1 MSSAAKPRLGE
12 TYTVTEGNKEEPV
25 REPGAADETV
35 PDEST
40 PGDAASLAASVL
52 AEEAARHAEQESSQV
67 LFPDDLLPGVRS
79 EGISLKKGLAMG
91 GGAATFVV
99 LAILNSLDELQMAA
113 ISVLAPDI
121 RDTFGVSDGT
131 ITFIA
136 SSSGAFV
143 VLGAIPMGWA
153 ADRFKRIPIIG
164 WSSIIFGG
172 MVALSGW
179 AVNAF
184 AFFWAR
190 FGVGIAKANT
200 IPVHSSVIADTYPI
214 GIRGRIGAIDKGTGR
229 LLAVTS
235 PILVGAIAA
244 VANGPGEIDGWRW
257 TYYLLGIPVAVA
269 AIAAF
274 FLKEP
279 QRGRWE
285 KEDVLEESFTEDDP
299 LPVSMD
305 AAFSR
310 LMQIKTIK
318 TVVVGFSALGF
329 GLFTAPVLE
338 NLWLEDE
345 FGLESFERGAW
356 GTTAGL
362 ATVGALLY
370 VGPKF
375 DRMWREN
382 PTRTLHLVGALIGFS
397 AIFKPIQWAMPTV
410 PLFIGF
416 SIPTLV
422 MLSTAFAMVGPLMQ
436 AIVPYRLRGTG
447 TALITL
453 YIFFVGGTGGGLI
466 SFMFADT
473 WGPRI
478 TTLVLTVPSAIIGG
492 WIMYRGGRHVRGDLS
507 LNVQEL
513 LDEQDEQRR
522 ASGDTEVPAL
532 QINNVDFSYGSV
544 QVLFD
549 VAFEVKK
556 GETLAL
562 LGTNGAGK
570 STILRVISG
579 LGVPQRGVV
588 RLHGRTITYSSPQL
602 RSRLGIQQLPGGK
615 GVFPDMTVRQNLVMG
630 AYVHRS
636 DKPDVERRI
645 ADVLDLFP
653 DLANRQG
660 QRAGSMSGGQQ
671 QMLALARVLLHEPE
685 VLLIDELSL
694 GLAPTVVQDLLAL
707 IGRLQDRGQT
717 IVVVEQSLNVA
728 LAIADRA
735 IFLEKGQIRFEGAA
749 SELAERDDLA
759 RSVFLGKDGG

>member
-1 MSSAAKPRLGE
+1 MDDDSRIP
-12 TYTVTEGNKEEPV
+12 EEP
-25 REPGAADETV
+25 AAGQV
-35 PDEST
+35 T
-40 PGDAASLAASVL
+40 PASAASLAGTVL
-52 AEEAARHAEQESSQV
+52 AEEAARHADQQSSEI
-67 LFPDDLLPGVRS
+67 LFPDDLLPGVKS

-99 LAILNSLDELQMAA
+99 LAILNSLDELQHAA
-113 ISVLAPDI
+113 IAVLAPDI

-153 ADRFKRIPIIG
+153 ADRMRRIPIIG
-164 WSSIIFGG
+164 WASIVFAA
-172 MVALSGW
+172 MVTLSGM

-184 AFFWAR
+184 SFFWAR

-200 IPVHSSVIADTYPI
+200 IPVHSSTIADTYPI
-214 GIRGRIGAIDKGTGR
+214 GIRGRIGALDKGMGR
-229 LLAVTS
+229 LIAVIS
-235 PILVGAIAA
+235 PILVGGIAA
-244 VANGPGEIDGWRW
+244 IANGPGEVDGWRW
-257 TYYLLGIPVAVA
+257 AYYLLGIPVAMA

-285 KEDVLEESFTEDDP
+285 KEDVLGESFTEDDP
-299 LPVSMD
+299 LPVSLD

-310 LMQIKTIK
+310 LMRIRTVKS
-318 TVVVGFSALGF
+318 VVVGFSALGF

-356 GTTAGL
+356 ATAAGIF
-362 ATVGALLY
+362 TVLSLVY

-375 DRMWREN
+375 DRLWREN
-382 PTRTLHLVGALIGFS
+382 PTRTLHMIGALIGFS
-397 AIFKPIQWAMPTV
+397 AVFKPIQWAMPTV
-410 PLFIGF
+410 PLFIAF

-422 MLSTAFAMVGPLMQ
+422 MLSTAFAMVGPVMQ
-436 AIVPYRLRGTG
+436 AIVPYRLRGSG

-453 YIFFVGGTGGGLI
+453 YIFFIGGTGGGLI
-466 SFMFADT
+466 SFMFADA
-473 WGPRI
+473 WGPRV
-478 TTLVLTVPSAIIGG
+478 TTLVLTIPSAVIGG
-492 WIMYRGGRHVRGDLS
+492 WIMYRSARHVRKDLS

-513 LDEQDEQRR
+513 FDEQDEQRR
-522 ASGDTEVPAL
+522 TAGDGEVPAL
-532 QINNVDFSYGSV
+532 QLNNIDFSYGPV

-549 VAFEVKK
+549 VAFEVRK

-579 LGVPQRGVV
+579 LGIPQRGVV
-588 RLHGRTITYSSPQL
+588 RLGGRTVTYTSPQL
-602 RSRLGIQQLPGGK
+602 RSRLGIQQLPGGN

-630 AYVHRS
+630 AYIHRS
-636 DKPDVERRI
+636 DGDDVERRI
-645 ADVLDLFP
+645 SSVLELFP
-653 DLANRQG
+653 DLERRQD

-694 GLAPTVVQDLLAL
+694 GLAPTVVHDLLEL
-707 IGRLQDRGQT
+707 VERLQERGQT
-717 IVVVEQSLNVA
+717 IILVEQSLNVA
-728 LAIADRA
+728 LSIADRA
-735 IFLEKGQIRFEGAA
+735 IFLEKGQVRFEGSAQ
-749 SELAERDDLA
+749 ELLERDDMA
-759 RSVFLGKDGG
+759 RAVFLGRDGG

>member
-1 MSSAAKPRLGE
+1 MGDDGRQ
-12 TYTVTEGNKEEPV
+12 NDEPV
-25 REPGAADETV
+25 TAGDGAPLEPVQAETG
-35 PDEST
+35 
-40 PGDAASLAASVL
+40 PGDMAALAATVL
-52 AEEAARHAEQESSQV
+52 DEEAARQAEQESSEV
-67 LFPDDLLPGVRS
+67 LFADDLLPGVKS

-99 LAILNSLDELQMAA
+99 LMILNSLDELQTAA
-113 ISVLAPDI
+113 IAVLAPDI

-153 ADRFKRIPIIG
+153 ADRMRRIPIIG
-164 WSSIIFGG
+164 WASIIFAA
-172 MVALSGW
+172 MVTLSGM

-184 AFFWAR
+184 SFFWAR

-200 IPVHSSVIADTYPI
+200 IPVHSSMIADTYPI

-229 LLAVTS
+229 LIAVIS
-235 PILVGAIAA
+235 PILVGGIAA
-244 VANGPGEIDGWRW
+244 IANGPGEVDGWRW
-257 TYYLLGIPVAVA
+257 AYYILGIPVAIA

-285 KEDVLEESFTEDDP
+285 KEDVLGESFTEDDP

-310 LMQIKTIK
+310 LMRIK
-318 TVVVGFSALGF
+318 TVKSVVLGFSALGF

-338 NLWLEDE
+338 NLWLEDK

-356 GTTAGL
+356 ATAAGL
-362 ATVGALLY
+362 FTVLSLVY

-375 DRMWREN
+375 DRLWREN
-382 PTRTLHLVGALIGFS
+382 PTRTLQMIGALIGFS

-410 PLFIGF
+410 PLFIAF

-422 MLSTAFAMVGPLMQ
+422 MLNTAFAMVSPVMQ
-436 AIVPYRLRGTG
+436 AIVPYRLRGSG

-453 YIFFVGGTGGGLI
+453 YIFFIGGTGGGLI
-466 SFMFADT
+466 SFMFADS
-473 WGPRI
+473 WGPRV
-478 TTLVLTVPSAIIGG
+478 TTLVLTIPSAILGG
-492 WIMYRGGRHVRGDLS
+492 LIMYRGAKHVRHDLS

-513 LDEQDEQRR
+513 FDEQDEQRR
-522 ASGDTEVPAL
+522 TSGDDEIPAL
-532 QINNVDFSYGSV
+532 QLNNIDFSYGPV

-549 VAFEVKK
+549 VAFEVRK

-579 LGVPQRGVV
+579 LGIPQRGVV
-588 RLHGRTITYSSPQL
+588 RLGGRTVTYTSPQL

-630 AYVHRS
+630 SYIHRRDS
-636 DKPDVERRI
+636 VDVERRI
-645 ADVLDLFP
+645 ASVLELFP
-653 DLANRQG
+653 DLERRQG
-660 QRAGSMSGGQQ
+660 QRASSMSGGQQ

-685 VLLIDELSL
+685 ILLIDELSL
-694 GLAPTVVQDLLAL
+694 GLAPTVVQDLLEL
-707 IGRLQDRGQT
+707 IERLQERGQT
-717 IVVVEQSLNVA
+717 IILVEQSLNVA
-728 LAIADRA
+728 LSIADRA
-735 IFLEKGQIRFEGAA
+735 IFLEKGQVRFAGSAQ
-749 SELAERDDLA
+749 ELLKRDDLA
-759 RSVFLGKDGG
+759 RAVFLGRDGG

>member
-1 MSSAAKPRLGE
+1 MEDDGRQ
-12 TYTVTEGNKEEPV
+12 NEEPV
-25 REPGAADETV
+25 T
-35 PDEST
+35 S
-40 PGDAASLAASVL
+40 GDSASLEPVQAETASNDVAALAATVL
-52 AEEAARHAEQESSQV
+52 DEEAARQAEQQSTEI
-67 LFPDDLLPGVRS
+67 LFADDLLPGVKS

-99 LAILNSLDELQMAA
+99 LMILNSLDELQTAA
-113 ISVLAPDI
+113 IAVLAPDI

-153 ADRFKRIPIIG
+153 ADRMRRIPIIG
-164 WSSIIFGG
+164 WASIVFAA
-172 MVALSGW
+172 MVTLSGM

-184 AFFWAR
+184 SFFWAR

-200 IPVHSSVIADTYPI
+200 IPVHSSTIADTYPI
-214 GIRGRIGAIDKGTGR
+214 GIRGRIGAIDKGMGR
-229 LLAVTS
+229 LIAVIS
-235 PILVGAIAA
+235 PILVGGIAA
-244 VANGPGEIDGWRW
+244 IANGPGEVDGWRW
-257 TYYLLGIPVAVA
+257 TYYLLGIPVAIA

-285 KEDVLEESFTEDDP
+285 KEDVLGESFTEDDP

-310 LMQIKTIK
+310 LMRIKTVK
-318 TVVVGFSALGF
+318 SVVVGFSALGF

-338 NLWLEDE
+338 NLWLEDK

-356 GTTAGL
+356 ATAAGL
-362 ATVGALLY
+362 FTVLSLVY

-375 DRMWREN
+375 DRLWREN
-382 PTRTLHLVGALIGFS
+382 PTRTLHMIGALIGFS

-410 PLFIGF
+410 PLFIAF

-422 MLSTAFAMVGPLMQ
+422 MLNTAFAMVSPVMQ
-436 AIVPYRLRGTG
+436 AIVPYRLRGSG

-453 YIFFVGGTGGGLI
+453 YIFFIGGTGGGLI
-466 SFMFADT
+466 SFMFADS
-473 WGPRI
+473 WGPRV
-478 TTLVLTVPSAIIGG
+478 TTLVLTIPSAVLGG
-492 WIMYRGGRHVRGDLS
+492 WIMYRGARHVRHDLS

-513 LDEQDEQRR
+513 FDEQDEQRR
-522 ASGDTEVPAL
+522 TSGNGEVPAL
-532 QINNVDFSYGSV
+532 QLNNIDFSYGPV

-579 LGVPQRGVV
+579 LGIPQRGVV
-588 RLHGRTITYSSPQL
+588 RLGGRTVTYTSPQL
-602 RSRLGIQQLPGGK
+602 RSRLGIQQLPGGT
-615 GVFPDMTVRQNLVMG
+615 GVFSDMTVRQNLVMG
-630 AYVHRS
+630 SYIHRRDS
-636 DKPDVERRI
+636 VDVERRI
-645 ADVLDLFP
+645 ASVLELFP
-653 DLANRQG
+653 DLERRQG
-660 QRAGSMSGGQQ
+660 QRASSMSGGQQ

-685 VLLIDELSL
+685 ILLIDELSL
-694 GLAPTVVQDLLAL
+694 GLAPTVVQDLLEL
-707 IGRLQDRGQT
+707 IERLQERGQT
-717 IVVVEQSLNVA
+717 IILVEQSLNVA
-728 LAIADRA
+728 LSIADRA
-735 IFLEKGQIRFEGAA
+735 IFLEKGQVRFAGSAQ
-749 SELAERDDLA
+749 ELLERDDLA
-759 RSVFLGKDGG
+759 RAVFLGRDGG

>member
-1 MSSAAKPRLGE
+1 MADDGRE
-12 TYTVTEGNKEEPV
+12 EEEPV
-25 REPGAADETV
+25 IADDGAPVEPV
-35 PDEST
+35 PDET
-40 PGDAASLAASVL
+40 PSSGVTALAATVL
-52 AEEAARHAEQESSQV
+52 DEEAARQAEHQSSEV
-67 LFPDDLLPGVRS
+67 LFADDLLPGVKS
-79 EGISLKKGLAMG
+79 EGITLKKGLAMG

-99 LAILNSLDELQMAA
+99 LMILNSLDELQTAA
-113 ISVLAPDI
+113 IAVLAPDI

-153 ADRFKRIPIIG
+153 ADRMRRVPIIG
-164 WSSIIFGG
+164 WASIIFAA
-172 MVALSGW
+172 MVTLSGM

-184 AFFWAR
+184 SFFWAR

-200 IPVHSSVIADTYPI
+200 IPVHSSMIADTYPI

-229 LLAVTS
+229 LVAVIS
-235 PILVGAIAA
+235 PILVGGIAA
-244 VANGPGEIDGWRW
+244 IANGPGEVDGWRW
-257 TYYLLGIPVAVA
+257 TYYILGIPVAIA

-285 KEDVLEESFTEDDP
+285 KEDVLGESFTEDDP

-310 LMQIKTIK
+310 LMRIKTVK
-318 TVVVGFSALGF
+318 SVVVGFSALGF

-338 NLWLEDE
+338 NLWLEDK

-356 GTTAGL
+356 ATAAGL
-362 ATVGALLY
+362 FTVLSLVY

-375 DRMWREN
+375 DRLWREN
-382 PTRTLHLVGALIGFS
+382 PTRTLHMIGALIGFS
-397 AIFKPIQWAMPTV
+397 AVFKPIQWAMPTV
-410 PLFIGF
+410 PLFIAF

-422 MLSTAFAMVGPLMQ
+422 MLNTAFAMVSPVMQ
-436 AIVPYRLRGTG
+436 AIVPYRLRGSG

-453 YIFFVGGTGGGLI
+453 YIFFIGGTGGGLI
-466 SFMFADT
+466 SFMFADS
-473 WGPRI
+473 WGPRV
-478 TTLVLTVPSAIIGG
+478 TTLVLTIPSAILGG
-492 WIMYRGGRHVRGDLS
+492 LIMYRGAKHVRHDLS

-513 LDEQDEQRR
+513 FDEQDEQRR
-522 ASGDTEVPAL
+522 TSGDDEIPAL
-532 QINNVDFSYGSV
+532 QLNNIDFSYGPV

-579 LGVPQRGVV
+579 LGIPERGVV
-588 RLHGRTITYSSPQL
+588 RLGGRTVTYTSPQL

-630 AYVHRS
+630 AYIHRRDS
-636 DKPDVERRI
+636 ADVERRI
-645 ADVLDLFP
+645 ASVLELFP
-653 DLANRQG
+653 DLERRQG
-660 QRAGSMSGGQQ
+660 QRANSMSGGQQ

-685 VLLIDELSL
+685 ILLIDELSL
-694 GLAPTVVQDLLAL
+694 GLAPTVVQDLLEL
-707 IGRLQDRGQT
+707 IERLQERGQT
-717 IVVVEQSLNVA
+717 IILVEQSLNVA
-728 LAIADRA
+728 LSIADRA
-735 IFLEKGQIRFEGAA
+735 IFLEKGQIRFEGSAQ
-749 SELAERDDLA
+749 ELLERDDLA
-759 RSVFLGKDGG
+759 RAVFLGRDGG

>member
-1 MSSAAKPRLGE
+1 MEDDG
-12 TYTVTEGNKEEPV
+12 GQNDEPV
-25 REPGAADETV
+25 TAGDGVPLEPVQAETGTGDMAA
-35 PDEST
+35 
-40 PGDAASLAASVL
+40 LAATVL
-52 AEEAARHAEQESSQV
+52 DEEAARQAEQESSEV
-67 LFPDDLLPGVRS
+67 LFADDLLPGVKS

-99 LAILNSLDELQMAA
+99 LMILNSLDELQTAA
-113 ISVLAPDI
+113 IAVLAPDI

-153 ADRFKRIPIIG
+153 ADRMRRIPIIG
-164 WSSIIFGG
+164 WASIIFAA
-172 MVALSGW
+172 MVTLSGM

-184 AFFWAR
+184 SFFWAR

-200 IPVHSSVIADTYPI
+200 IPVHSSMIADTYPI

-229 LLAVTS
+229 LIAVIS
-235 PILVGAIAA
+235 PILVGGIAA
-244 VANGPGEIDGWRW
+244 IANGPGEVDGWRW
-257 TYYLLGIPVAVA
+257 TYYILGIPVAIA

-285 KEDVLEESFTEDDP
+285 KEDVLGESFTEDDP
-299 LPVSMD
+299 LPVSLD

-310 LMQIKTIK
+310 LMRIK
-318 TVVVGFSALGF
+318 TVKSVVLGFSALGF

-338 NLWLEDE
+338 NLWLEDK

-356 GTTAGL
+356 ATAAGL
-362 ATVGALLY
+362 FTVLSLVY

-375 DRMWREN
+375 DRLWREN
-382 PTRTLHLVGALIGFS
+382 PTRTLQMIGALIGFS

-410 PLFIGF
+410 PLFIAF

-422 MLSTAFAMVGPLMQ
+422 MLNTAFAMVSPVMQ
-436 AIVPYRLRGTG
+436 AIVPYRLRGSG

-453 YIFFVGGTGGGLI
+453 YIFFIGGTGGGLI
-466 SFMFADT
+466 SFMFADS
-473 WGPRI
+473 WGPRV
-478 TTLVLTVPSAIIGG
+478 TTLVLTIPSAILGG
-492 WIMYRGGRHVRGDLS
+492 WIMYRGARHVRHDLS

-513 LDEQDEQRR
+513 FDEQDEQRR
-522 ASGDTEVPAL
+522 TTGDDEVPAL
-532 QINNVDFSYGSV
+532 QLNNIDFSYGPV

-579 LGVPQRGVV
+579 LGIPQRGVV
-588 RLHGRTITYSSPQL
+588 RLGGRTVTYTSPQL

-630 AYVHRS
+630 AYIHRHDS
-636 DKPDVERRI
+636 ADVERRI
-645 ADVLDLFP
+645 ASVLELFP
-653 DLANRQG
+653 DLERRQG
-660 QRAGSMSGGQQ
+660 QRASSMSGGQQ

-685 VLLIDELSL
+685 ILLIDELSL
-694 GLAPTVVQDLLAL
+694 GLAPTVVQDLLGL
-707 IGRLQDRGQT
+707 IERLQERGQT
-717 IVVVEQSLNVA
+717 IILVEQSLNVA
-728 LAIADRA
+728 LSVADRA
-735 IFLEKGQIRFEGAA
+735 IFLEKGQVRFEG
-749 SELAERDDLA
+749 SAEDLLKRDDLA
-759 RSVFLGKDGG
+759 RAVFLGRDGG

>member
-1 MSSAAKPRLGE
+1 MEDDGRQ
-12 TYTVTEGNKEEPV
+12 NDEPV
-25 REPGAADETV
+25 TAGDGVPLEPVQAETG
-35 PDEST
+35 
-40 PGDAASLAASVL
+40 PGDMAALAATVL
-52 AEEAARHAEQESSQV
+52 DEEATRQAEQESSEV
-67 LFPDDLLPGVRS
+67 LFADDLLPGVKS

-99 LAILNSLDELQMAA
+99 LMILNSLDELQTAA
-113 ISVLAPDI
+113 IAVLAPDI

-153 ADRFKRIPIIG
+153 ADRMRRVPIIG
-164 WSSIIFGG
+164 WASIIFAA
-172 MVALSGW
+172 MVTLSGM

-184 AFFWAR
+184 SFFWAR

-200 IPVHSSVIADTYPI
+200 IPVHSSMIADTYPI

-229 LLAVTS
+229 LIAVIS
-235 PILVGAIAA
+235 PILVGGIAA
-244 VANGPGEIDGWRW
+244 IANGPGEVDGWRW
-257 TYYLLGIPVAVA
+257 TYYILGIPVAIA

-285 KEDVLEESFTEDDP
+285 KEDVLGESFTEDDP
-299 LPVSMD
+299 LPVSLD

-310 LMQIKTIK
+310 LMRIK
-318 TVVVGFSALGF
+318 TVKSVVLGFSALGF

-338 NLWLEDE
+338 NLWLEDK

-356 GTTAGL
+356 ATAAGL
-362 ATVGALLY
+362 FTVLSLVY

-375 DRMWREN
+375 DRLWREN
-382 PTRTLHLVGALIGFS
+382 PTRTLQMIGALIGFS

-410 PLFIGF
+410 PLFIAF

-422 MLSTAFAMVGPLMQ
+422 MLNTAFAMVSPVMQ
-436 AIVPYRLRGTG
+436 AIVPYRLRGSG

-453 YIFFVGGTGGGLI
+453 YIFFIGGTGGGLI
-466 SFMFADT
+466 SFMFADS
-473 WGPRI
+473 WGPRV
-478 TTLVLTVPSAIIGG
+478 TTLVLTIPSAILGG
-492 WIMYRGGRHVRGDLS
+492 WIMYRGARHVRHDLS

-513 LDEQDEQRR
+513 FDEQDEQRR
-522 ASGDTEVPAL
+522 TTGDDEIPAL
-532 QINNVDFSYGSV
+532 QLNNIDFSYGSV

-579 LGVPQRGVV
+579 LGIPQRGVV
-588 RLHGRTITYSSPQL
+588 RLGGRTVTYTSPQL

-630 AYVHRS
+630 AYIHRHDS
-636 DKPDVERRI
+636 ADVERRI
-645 ADVLDLFP
+645 ASVLELFP
-653 DLANRQG
+653 DLERRQG
-660 QRAGSMSGGQQ
+660 QRASSMSGGQQ

-685 VLLIDELSL
+685 ILLIDELSL
-694 GLAPTVVQDLLAL
+694 GLAPTVVQDLLGL
-707 IGRLQDRGQT
+707 IERLQERGQT
-717 IVVVEQSLNVA
+717 IILVEQSLNVA
-728 LAIADRA
+728 LSVADRA
-735 IFLEKGQIRFEGAA
+735 IFLEKGQVRFEG
-749 SELAERDDLA
+749 SAEDLLKRDDLA
-759 RSVFLGKDGG
+759 RAVFLGRDGG

>member
-1 MSSAAKPRLGE
+1 MDDDLSDDLND
-12 TYTVTEGNKEEPV
+12 V
-25 REPGAADETV
+25 
-35 PDEST
+35 ST
-40 PGDAASLAASVL
+40 GDRSDWGDGGQEDSAASLATTVL
-52 AEEAARHAEQESSQV
+52 AEEAARHAEGQTDQV
-67 LFPDDLLPGVRS
+67 LFPDDLLPGVKS
-79 EGISLKKGLAMG
+79 EGISLRKGLAMG
-91 GGAATFVV
+91 GGAATFLV
-99 LAILNSLDELQMAA
+99 LMVLNSLDELQTAA

-136 SSSGAFV
+136 SASGAFV

-153 ADRFKRIPIIG
+153 ADRMRRIPIIG
-164 WSSIIFGG
+164 WSSIVFAA
-172 MVALSGW
+172 MVALSGM

-200 IPVHSSVIADTYPI
+200 IPVHSSTIADTYPI
-214 GIRGRIGAIDKGTGR
+214 GIRGRIGALDKGMGR
-229 LLAVTS
+229 LFAVLS
-235 PILVGAIAA
+235 PILVGGIAA
-244 VANGPGEIDGWRW
+244 LANGPGEIDGWRW
-257 TYYLLGIPVAVA
+257 AYYLLGIPVAVA
-269 AIAAF
+269 ALAAF
-274 FLKEP
+274 FLREP

-285 KEDVLEESFTEDDP
+285 KEDVLKESFTEDDP

-310 LMQIKTIK
+310 LMQIRTMK

-356 GTTAGL
+356 ATTAGVFTVL
-362 ATVGALLY
+362 ALIY

-375 DRMWREN
+375 DRLWREN
-382 PTRTLHLVGALIGFS
+382 PTRTLHLVGALIGLS

-410 PLFIGF
+410 PLFIAL
-416 SIPTLV
+416 SIPTQV
-422 MLSTAFAMVGPLMQ
+422 MLSTAFAMVGPLIQ
-436 AIVPYRLRGTG
+436 AIVPYRLRGSG

-466 SFMFADT
+466 SFMFADG
-473 WGPRI
+473 WGPRV
-478 TTLVLTVPSAIIGG
+478 TTLVLTVPSSIIGG
-492 WIMYRGGRHVRGDLS
+492 WIMFRGARHVRHDLS

-522 ASGDTEVPAL
+522 ASDPSEVPVL
-532 QINNVDFSYGSV
+532 QVNNVDFSYGPV
-544 QVLFD
+544 QILFD
-549 VAFEVKK
+549 VGFEVRR

-570 STILRVISG
+570 STILRVVSG
-579 LGVPQRGVV
+579 LGMPRRGVV
-588 RLHGRTITYSSPQL
+588 RLNGRTITYTSPQL
-602 RSRLGIQQLPGGK
+602 RSRLGIQQLPGGN

-630 AYVHRS
+630 GYIHRG
-636 DKPDVERRI
+636 DREDVERRI
-645 ADVLDLFP
+645 VEVLDLFP
-653 DLANRQG
+653 DLADRQG

-671 QMLALARVLLHEPE
+671 QMLALARVLLHDPE
-685 VLLIDELSL
+685 ILLIDELSL

-707 IGRLQDRGQT
+707 VERLQERGQT
-717 IVVVEQSLNVA
+717 IILVEQSLNVA
-728 LAIADRA
+728 LSVADRA
-735 IFLEKGQIRFEGAA
+735 IFLEKGQIRFEGPAR
-749 SELAERDDLA
+749 ELLERDDLA
-759 RSVFLGKDGG
+759 RAVFLGREGG

>member
-1 MSSAAKPRLGE
+1 MGDDGRQ
-12 TYTVTEGNKEEPV
+12 NDEPV
-25 REPGAADETV
+25 TAGDGAPLEPVQAETG
-35 PDEST
+35 
-40 PGDAASLAASVL
+40 PGDMAALAATVL
-52 AEEAARHAEQESSQV
+52 DEEAARQAEQESSEV
-67 LFPDDLLPGVRS
+67 LFADDLLPGVKS

-99 LAILNSLDELQMAA
+99 LMILNSLDELQTAA
-113 ISVLAPDI
+113 IAVLAPDI

-153 ADRFKRIPIIG
+153 ADRMRRIPIIG
-164 WSSIIFGG
+164 WASIIFAA
-172 MVALSGW
+172 MVTLSGM

-184 AFFWAR
+184 SFFWAR

-200 IPVHSSVIADTYPI
+200 IPVHSSMIADTYPI

-229 LLAVTS
+229 LIAVIS
-235 PILVGAIAA
+235 PILVGGIAA
-244 VANGPGEIDGWRW
+244 IANGPGEVDGWRW
-257 TYYLLGIPVAVA
+257 AYYILGIPVAIA

-285 KEDVLEESFTEDDP
+285 KEDVLGESFTEDDP

-310 LMQIKTIK
+310 LMRIK
-318 TVVVGFSALGF
+318 TVKSVVLGFSALGF

-338 NLWLEDE
+338 NLWLEDR

-356 GTTAGL
+356 ATAAGL
-362 ATVGALLY
+362 FTVLSLVY

-375 DRMWREN
+375 DRLWREN
-382 PTRTLHLVGALIGFS
+382 PTRTLQMIGALIGFS

-410 PLFIGF
+410 PLFIAF

-422 MLSTAFAMVGPLMQ
+422 MLNTAFAMVSPVMQ
-436 AIVPYRLRGTG
+436 AIVPYRLRGSG

-453 YIFFVGGTGGGLI
+453 YIFFIGGTGGGLI
-466 SFMFADT
+466 SFMFADS
-473 WGPRI
+473 WGPRV
-478 TTLVLTVPSAIIGG
+478 TTLVLTIPSAILGG
-492 WIMYRGGRHVRGDLS
+492 WIMYRGARHVRHDLS

-513 LDEQDEQRR
+513 FDEQDEQRR
-522 ASGDTEVPAL
+522 TSGDGEVPAL
-532 QINNVDFSYGSV
+532 QLNNIDFSYGPV

-549 VAFEVKK
+549 VAFEVRK

-579 LGVPQRGVV
+579 LGIPQRGVV
-588 RLHGRTITYSSPQL
+588 RLGGRTVTYTSPQL

-630 AYVHRS
+630 SYIHRRDS
-636 DKPDVERRI
+636 VDVERRI
-645 ADVLDLFP
+645 ASVLELFP
-653 DLANRQG
+653 DLERRQG
-660 QRAGSMSGGQQ
+660 QRASSMSGGQQ

-685 VLLIDELSL
+685 ILLIDELSL
-694 GLAPTVVQDLLAL
+694 GLAPTVVQDLLEL
-707 IGRLQDRGQT
+707 IERLQERGQT
-717 IVVVEQSLNVA
+717 IILVEQSLNVA
-728 LAIADRA
+728 LSIADRA
-735 IFLEKGQIRFEGAA
+735 IFLEKGQVRFAGSAQ
-749 SELAERDDLA
+749 ELLKRDDLA
-759 RSVFLGKDGG
+759 RAVFLGRDGG

>member
-1 MSSAAKPRLGE
+1 MDDDSRIP
-12 TYTVTEGNKEEPV
+12 EEP
-25 REPGAADETV
+25 AAGQV
-35 PDEST
+35 T
-40 PGDAASLAASVL
+40 PASAASLAGTVL
-52 AEEAARHAEQESSQV
+52 AEEAARHADQQSSEI
-67 LFPDDLLPGVRS
+67 LFPDDLLPGVKS

-99 LAILNSLDELQMAA
+99 LAILNSLDELQHAA
-113 ISVLAPDI
+113 IAVLAPDI

-153 ADRFKRIPIIG
+153 ADRMRRIPIIG
-164 WSSIIFGG
+164 WASIVFAA
-172 MVALSGW
+172 MVTLSGM

-184 AFFWAR
+184 SFFWAR

-200 IPVHSSVIADTYPI
+200 IPVHSSTIADTYPI
-214 GIRGRIGAIDKGTGR
+214 GIRGRIGALDKGMGR
-229 LLAVTS
+229 LIAVIS
-235 PILVGAIAA
+235 PILVGGIAA
-244 VANGPGEIDGWRW
+244 IANGPGEVDGWRW
-257 TYYLLGIPVAVA
+257 AYYLLGIPVAMA

-285 KEDVLEESFTEDDP
+285 KEDVLGESFTEDDP
-299 LPVSMD
+299 LPVSLD

-310 LMQIKTIK
+310 LMRIRTVKS
-318 TVVVGFSALGF
+318 VVVGFSALGF

-356 GTTAGL
+356 ATAAGIF
-362 ATVGALLY
+362 TVLSLVY

-375 DRMWREN
+375 DRLWREN
-382 PTRTLHLVGALIGFS
+382 PTRTLHMIGALIGFS
-397 AIFKPIQWAMPTV
+397 AVFKPIQWAMPTV
-410 PLFIGF
+410 PLFIAF

-422 MLSTAFAMVGPLMQ
+422 MLSTAFAMVGPVMQ
-436 AIVPYRLRGTG
+436 AIVPYRLRGSG

-453 YIFFVGGTGGGLI
+453 YIFFIGGTGGGLI
-466 SFMFADT
+466 SFMFADA
-473 WGPRI
+473 WGPRV
-478 TTLVLTVPSAIIGG
+478 TTLVLTIPSAVIGG
-492 WIMYRGGRHVRGDLS
+492 WIMYRSARHVRKDLS

-513 LDEQDEQRR
+513 FDEQDEQRR
-522 ASGDTEVPAL
+522 TAGDGEVPAL
-532 QINNVDFSYGSV
+532 QLNNIDFSYGPV

-549 VAFEVKK
+549 VAFEVRK

-579 LGVPQRGVV
+579 LGIPQRGVV
-588 RLHGRTITYSSPQL
+588 RLGGRTVTYTSPQL

-615 GVFPDMTVRQNLVMG
+615 GVFPDMTVHQNLVMG
-630 AYVHRS
+630 AYIHRS
-636 DKPDVERRI
+636 DSDDVARRI
-645 ADVLDLFP
+645 TSVLELFP
-653 DLANRQG
+653 DLERRQD

-694 GLAPTVVQDLLAL
+694 GLAPTVVHDLLEL
-707 IGRLQDRGQT
+707 IERLQERGQT
-717 IVVVEQSLNVA
+717 IILVEQSLNVA
-728 LAIADRA
+728 LSIADRA
-735 IFLEKGQIRFEGAA
+735 IFLEKGQVRFEGSAQ
-749 SELAERDDLA
+749 ELLERDDMA
-759 RSVFLGKDGG
+759 RAVFLGRDGG

>member
-1 MSSAAKPRLGE
+1 MDDDSRVPEDPAAGQ
-12 TYTVTEGNKEEPV
+12 VTP
-25 REPGAADETV
+25 A
-35 PDEST
+35 S
-40 PGDAASLAASVL
+40 AASLAGTVL
-52 AEEAARHAEQESSQV
+52 AEEAARHADQQSSEI
-67 LFPDDLLPGVRS
+67 LFPDDLLPGVKS

-99 LAILNSLDELQMAA
+99 LAILNSLDELQHAA
-113 ISVLAPDI
+113 IAVLAPDI

-153 ADRFKRIPIIG
+153 ADRMRRIPIIG
-164 WSSIIFGG
+164 WASIVFAA
-172 MVALSGW
+172 MVTLSGM

-184 AFFWAR
+184 SFFWAR

-200 IPVHSSVIADTYPI
+200 IPVHSSTIADTYPI
-214 GIRGRIGAIDKGTGR
+214 GIRGRIGAIDKGMGR
-229 LLAVTS
+229 LIAVIS
-235 PILVGAIAA
+235 PILVGGIAA
-244 VANGPGEIDGWRW
+244 IANGPGEVDGWRW
-257 TYYLLGIPVAVA
+257 AYYLLGIPVAMA

-285 KEDVLEESFTEDDP
+285 KEDVLGESFTEDDP
-299 LPVSMD
+299 LPVSLD

-310 LMQIKTIK
+310 LMRIRTVKS
-318 TVVVGFSALGF
+318 VVVGFSALGF

-356 GTTAGL
+356 ATAAGIF
-362 ATVGALLY
+362 TVLSLVY

-375 DRMWREN
+375 DRLWREN
-382 PTRTLHLVGALIGFS
+382 PTRTLHMIGALIGFS
-397 AIFKPIQWAMPTV
+397 AVFKPIQWAMPTV
-410 PLFIGF
+410 PLFIAF

-422 MLSTAFAMVGPLMQ
+422 MLSTAFAMVGPVMQ
-436 AIVPYRLRGTG
+436 AIVPYRLRGSG

-453 YIFFVGGTGGGLI
+453 YIFFIGGTGGGLI
-466 SFMFADT
+466 SFMFADA
-473 WGPRI
+473 WGPRV
-478 TTLVLTVPSAIIGG
+478 TTLVLTIPSAVIGG
-492 WIMYRGGRHVRGDLS
+492 WIMYRSARHVRQDLS

-513 LDEQDEQRR
+513 FDEQDEQRR
-522 ASGDTEVPAL
+522 TAGDGEVPAL
-532 QINNVDFSYGSV
+532 QLNNIDFSYGPV

-549 VAFEVKK
+549 VAFEVRK

-579 LGVPQRGVV
+579 LGIPQRGVV
-588 RLHGRTITYSSPQL
+588 RLGGRTVTYTSPQL
-602 RSRLGIQQLPGGK
+602 RSRLGIQQLPGGN
-615 GVFPDMTVRQNLVMG
+615 GVFPDMTVHQNLVMG
-630 AYVHRS
+630 AYIHRS
-636 DKPDVERRI
+636 DSDDVERRI
-645 ADVLDLFP
+645 SSVLELFP
-653 DLANRQG
+653 DLERRQD

-694 GLAPTVVQDLLAL
+694 GLAPTVVHDLLEL
-707 IGRLQDRGQT
+707 IERLQERGQT
-717 IVVVEQSLNVA
+717 IILVEQSLNVA
-728 LAIADRA
+728 LSIADRA
-735 IFLEKGQIRFEGAA
+735 IFLEKGQVRFEGSAQ
-749 SELAERDDLA
+749 ELLERDDMA
-759 RSVFLGKDGG
+759 RAVFLGRDGG

>member
-1 MSSAAKPRLGE
+1 MEDDG
-12 TYTVTEGNKEEPV
+12 GQNDEPV
-25 REPGAADETV
+25 TAGDGAPLEPVQAETGTGDMAA
-35 PDEST
+35 
-40 PGDAASLAASVL
+40 LAATVL
-52 AEEAARHAEQESSQV
+52 DEEAARQAEQESSEV
-67 LFPDDLLPGVRS
+67 LFADDLLPGVKS

-99 LAILNSLDELQMAA
+99 LMILNSLDELQTAA
-113 ISVLAPDI
+113 IAVLAPDI

-153 ADRFKRIPIIG
+153 ADRMRRIPIIG
-164 WSSIIFGG
+164 WASIIFAA
-172 MVALSGW
+172 MVTLSGM

-184 AFFWAR
+184 SFFWAR

-200 IPVHSSVIADTYPI
+200 IPVHSSMIADTYPI

-229 LLAVTS
+229 LIAVIS
-235 PILVGAIAA
+235 PILVGGIAA
-244 VANGPGEIDGWRW
+244 IANGPGEVDGWRW
-257 TYYLLGIPVAVA
+257 TYYILGIPVAIA

-285 KEDVLEESFTEDDP
+285 KEDVLGESFTEDDP
-299 LPVSMD
+299 LPVSLD

-310 LMQIKTIK
+310 LMRIK
-318 TVVVGFSALGF
+318 TVKSVVLGFSALGF

-338 NLWLEDE
+338 NLWLEDK

-356 GTTAGL
+356 ATAAGL
-362 ATVGALLY
+362 FTVLSLVY

-375 DRMWREN
+375 DRLWREN
-382 PTRTLHLVGALIGFS
+382 PTRTLQMIGALIGFS

-410 PLFIGF
+410 PLFIAF

-422 MLSTAFAMVGPLMQ
+422 MLNTAFAMVSPVMQ
-436 AIVPYRLRGTG
+436 AIVPYRLRGSG

-453 YIFFVGGTGGGLI
+453 YIFFIGGTGGGLI
-466 SFMFADT
+466 SFMFADS
-473 WGPRI
+473 WGPRV
-478 TTLVLTVPSAIIGG
+478 TTLVLTIPSAILGG
-492 WIMYRGGRHVRGDLS
+492 WIMYRGARHVRHDLS

-513 LDEQDEQRR
+513 FDEQDEQRR
-522 ASGDTEVPAL
+522 TTGDDEVPAL
-532 QINNVDFSYGSV
+532 QLNNIDFSYGPV

-579 LGVPQRGVV
+579 LGIPQRGVV
-588 RLHGRTITYSSPQL
+588 RLGGRTVTYTSPQL

-630 AYVHRS
+630 AYIHRHDS
-636 DKPDVERRI
+636 ADVERRI
-645 ADVLDLFP
+645 ASVLELFP
-653 DLANRQG
+653 DLERRQG
-660 QRAGSMSGGQQ
+660 QRASSMSGGQQ

-685 VLLIDELSL
+685 ILLIDELSL
-694 GLAPTVVQDLLAL
+694 GLAPTVVHDLLEL
-707 IGRLQDRGQT
+707 IERLQERGQT
-717 IVVVEQSLNVA
+717 IILVEQSLNVA
-728 LAIADRA
+728 LSVADRA
-735 IFLEKGQIRFEGAA
+735 IFLEKGQVRFEG
-749 SELAERDDLA
+749 SAEDLLKRDDLA
-759 RSVFLGKDGG
+759 RAVFLGRDGG

>member
-1 MSSAAKPRLGE
+1 MADDGRE
-12 TYTVTEGNKEEPV
+12 EEEPV
-25 REPGAADETV
+25 IADDGAPVEPV
-35 PDEST
+35 PDET
-40 PGDAASLAASVL
+40 ASSGVTALAATVL
-52 AEEAARHAEQESSQV
+52 DEEAARQAEHQSSEV
-67 LFPDDLLPGVRS
+67 LFADDLLPGVKS

-99 LAILNSLDELQMAA
+99 LMILNSLDELQTAA
-113 ISVLAPDI
+113 IAVLAPDI

-153 ADRFKRIPIIG
+153 ADRMRRVPIIG
-164 WSSIIFGG
+164 WASIIFAA
-172 MVALSGW
+172 MVTLSGM

-184 AFFWAR
+184 SFFWAR

-200 IPVHSSVIADTYPI
+200 IPVHSSMIADTYPI

-229 LLAVTS
+229 LIAVIS
-235 PILVGAIAA
+235 PILVGGIAA
-244 VANGPGEIDGWRW
+244 IANGPGEVDGWRW
-257 TYYLLGIPVAVA
+257 AYYILGIPVAIA

-285 KEDVLEESFTEDDP
+285 KEDVLGESFTEDDP

-310 LMQIKTIK
+310 LMRIKTVK
-318 TVVVGFSALGF
+318 SVVVGFSALGF

-338 NLWLEDE
+338 NLWLEDK

-356 GTTAGL
+356 ATAAGL
-362 ATVGALLY
+362 FTVLSLVY

-375 DRMWREN
+375 DRLWREN
-382 PTRTLHLVGALIGFS
+382 PTRTLHMIGALIGFS
-397 AIFKPIQWAMPTV
+397 AVFKPIQWAMPTV
-410 PLFIGF
+410 PLFIAF

-422 MLSTAFAMVGPLMQ
+422 MLNTAFAMVSPVMQ
-436 AIVPYRLRGTG
+436 AIVPYRLRGSG

-453 YIFFVGGTGGGLI
+453 YIFFIGGTGGGLI
-466 SFMFADT
+466 SFMFADS
-473 WGPRI
+473 WGPRV
-478 TTLVLTVPSAIIGG
+478 TTLVLTIPSAILGG
-492 WIMYRGGRHVRGDLS
+492 LIMYRGAKHVRHDLS

-513 LDEQDEQRR
+513 FDEQDEQRR
-522 ASGDTEVPAL
+522 ISGDGEIPAL
-532 QINNVDFSYGSV
+532 QLNNIDFSYGPV

-579 LGVPQRGVV
+579 LGIPERGVV
-588 RLHGRTITYSSPQL
+588 RLGGRTVTYTSPQL

-630 AYVHRS
+630 AYIHRRDS
-636 DKPDVERRI
+636 VDVERRI
-645 ADVLDLFP
+645 ASVLELFP
-653 DLANRQG
+653 DLERRQG
-660 QRAGSMSGGQQ
+660 QRANSMSGGQQ

-685 VLLIDELSL
+685 ILLIDELSL
-694 GLAPTVVQDLLAL
+694 GLAPTVVQDLLEL
-707 IGRLQDRGQT
+707 IERLQKRGQT
-717 IVVVEQSLNVA
+717 IILVEQSLNVA
-728 LAIADRA
+728 LSIADRA
-735 IFLEKGQIRFEGAA
+735 IFLEKGQIRFEGSAQ
-749 SELAERDDLA
+749 ELLERDDLA
-759 RSVFLGKDGG
+759 RAVFLGRDGG

>member
-1 MSSAAKPRLGE
+1 MEDDGRQ
-12 TYTVTEGNKEEPV
+12 NEEPV
-25 REPGAADETV
+25 T
-35 PDEST
+35 S
-40 PGDAASLAASVL
+40 GDSASLEPVQAETASNDVAALAATVL
-52 AEEAARHAEQESSQV
+52 DEEAARQAEQQSTEI
-67 LFPDDLLPGVRS
+67 LFADDLLPGVKS

-99 LAILNSLDELQMAA
+99 LMILNSLDELQTAA
-113 ISVLAPDI
+113 IAVLAPDI

-153 ADRFKRIPIIG
+153 ADRMRRIPIIG
-164 WSSIIFGG
+164 WASIVFAA
-172 MVALSGW
+172 MVTLSGM

-184 AFFWAR
+184 SFFWAR

-200 IPVHSSVIADTYPI
+200 IPVHSSTIADTYPI
-214 GIRGRIGAIDKGTGR
+214 GIRGRIGAIDKGMGR
-229 LLAVTS
+229 LIAVIS
-235 PILVGAIAA
+235 PILVGGIAA
-244 VANGPGEIDGWRW
+244 IANGPGEVDGWRW
-257 TYYLLGIPVAVA
+257 TYYLLGIPVAIA

-285 KEDVLEESFTEDDP
+285 KEDVLGESFTEDDP

-310 LMQIKTIK
+310 LMRIKTVK
-318 TVVVGFSALGF
+318 SVVVGFSALGF

-338 NLWLEDE
+338 NLWLEDK

-356 GTTAGL
+356 ATAAGL
-362 ATVGALLY
+362 FTVLSLVY

-375 DRMWREN
+375 DRLWREN
-382 PTRTLHLVGALIGFS
+382 PTRTLHMIGALIGFS

-410 PLFIGF
+410 PLFIAF

-422 MLSTAFAMVGPLMQ
+422 MLNTAFAMVSPVMQ
-436 AIVPYRLRGTG
+436 AIVPYRLRGSG

-453 YIFFVGGTGGGLI
+453 YIFFIGGTGGGLI
-466 SFMFADT
+466 SFMFADS
-473 WGPRI
+473 WGPRV
-478 TTLVLTVPSAIIGG
+478 TTLVLTIPSAVLGG
-492 WIMYRGGRHVRGDLS
+492 WIMYRGARHVRHDLS

-513 LDEQDEQRR
+513 FDEQDEQRR
-522 ASGDTEVPAL
+522 TSGDGEVPAL
-532 QINNVDFSYGSV
+532 QLNNIDFSYGPV

-579 LGVPQRGVV
+579 LGIPQRGVV
-588 RLHGRTITYSSPQL
+588 RLGGRTVTYTSPQL
-602 RSRLGIQQLPGGK
+602 RSRLGIQQLPGGT
-615 GVFPDMTVRQNLVMG
+615 GVFSDMTVRQNLVMG
-630 AYVHRS
+630 SYIHRRDS
-636 DKPDVERRI
+636 VDVERRI
-645 ADVLDLFP
+645 ASVLELFP
-653 DLANRQG
+653 DLERRQG
-660 QRAGSMSGGQQ
+660 QRASSMSGGQQ

-685 VLLIDELSL
+685 ILLIDELSL
-694 GLAPTVVQDLLAL
+694 GLAPTVVQDLLEL
-707 IGRLQDRGQT
+707 IERLQERGQT
-717 IVVVEQSLNVA
+717 IILVEQSLNVA
-728 LAIADRA
+728 LSIADRA
-735 IFLEKGQIRFEGAA
+735 IFLEKGQVRFAGSAQ
-749 SELAERDDLA
+749 ELLERDDLA
-759 RSVFLGKDGG
+759 RAVFLGRDGG

>member
-1 MSSAAKPRLGE
+1 MADDGRQ
-12 TYTVTEGNKEEPV
+12 NEEPV
-25 REPGAADETV
+25 T
-35 PDEST
+35 S
-40 PGDAASLAASVL
+40 GDSASLEPVQAETASNDVAALAATVL
-52 AEEAARHAEQESSQV
+52 DEEAARQAEQQSTEV
-67 LFPDDLLPGVRS
+67 LFADDLLPGVKS

-99 LAILNSLDELQMAA
+99 LMILNSLDELQTAA
-113 ISVLAPDI
+113 IAVLAPDI

-153 ADRFKRIPIIG
+153 ADRMRRIPIIG
-164 WSSIIFGG
+164 WASIVFAA
-172 MVALSGW
+172 MVTLSGM

-184 AFFWAR
+184 SFFWAR

-200 IPVHSSVIADTYPI
+200 IPVHSSTIADTYPI
-214 GIRGRIGAIDKGTGR
+214 GIRGRIGAIDKGMGR
-229 LLAVTS
+229 LIAVIS
-235 PILVGAIAA
+235 PILVGGIAA
-244 VANGPGEIDGWRW
+244 IANGPGEVDGWRW
-257 TYYLLGIPVAVA
+257 TYYLLGIPVAIA

-285 KEDVLEESFTEDDP
+285 KEDVLGESFTEDDP

-310 LMQIKTIK
+310 LMRIKTVK
-318 TVVVGFSALGF
+318 SVVVGFSALGF

-338 NLWLEDE
+338 NLWLEDK

-356 GTTAGL
+356 ATAAGL
-362 ATVGALLY
+362 FTVLSLVY

-375 DRMWREN
+375 DRLWREN
-382 PTRTLHLVGALIGFS
+382 PTRTLHMIGALIGFS

-410 PLFIGF
+410 PLFIAF

-422 MLSTAFAMVGPLMQ
+422 MLNTAFAMVSPVMQ
-436 AIVPYRLRGTG
+436 AIVPYRLRGSG

-453 YIFFVGGTGGGLI
+453 YIFFIGGTGGGLI
-466 SFMFADT
+466 SFMFADS
-473 WGPRI
+473 WGPRV
-478 TTLVLTVPSAIIGG
+478 TTLVLTIPSAILGG
-492 WIMYRGGRHVRGDLS
+492 LIMYRGAKHVRHDLS

-513 LDEQDEQRR
+513 FDEQDEQRR
-522 ASGDTEVPAL
+522 TSGDDEIPAL
-532 QINNVDFSYGSV
+532 QLNNIDFSYGPV

-549 VAFEVKK
+549 VAFEVRK

-579 LGVPQRGVV
+579 LGIPQRGVV
-588 RLHGRTITYSSPQL
+588 RLGGRTVTYTSPQL

-630 AYVHRS
+630 AYIHRRDS
-636 DKPDVERRI
+636 VDVERRI
-645 ADVLDLFP
+645 ASVLELFP
-653 DLANRQG
+653 DLERRQG
-660 QRAGSMSGGQQ
+660 QRANSMSGGQQ

-685 VLLIDELSL
+685 ILLIDELSL
-694 GLAPTVVQDLLAL
+694 GLAPTVVQDLLEL
-707 IGRLQDRGQT
+707 IERLQERGQT
-717 IVVVEQSLNVA
+717 IILVEQSLNVA
-728 LAIADRA
+728 LSIADRA
-735 IFLEKGQIRFEGAA
+735 IFLEKGQIRFEGSAQ
-749 SELAERDDLA
+749 ELLERDDLA
-759 RSVFLGKDGG
+759 RAVFLGRDGG

>member
-1 MSSAAKPRLGE
+1 MADDGRQNEESVTSGDSAYL
-12 TYTVTEGNKEEPV
+12 EPV
-25 REPGAADETV
+25 QAETASNDVAA
-35 PDEST
+35 
-40 PGDAASLAASVL
+40 LAATVL
-52 AEEAARHAEQESSQV
+52 DEEAARQAEQQSTEV
-67 LFPDDLLPGVRS
+67 LFADDLLPGVKS

-99 LAILNSLDELQMAA
+99 LMILNSLDELQTAA
-113 ISVLAPDI
+113 IAVLAPDI

-153 ADRFKRIPIIG
+153 ADRMRRIPIIG
-164 WSSIIFGG
+164 WASIVFAA
-172 MVALSGW
+172 MVTLSGM

-184 AFFWAR
+184 SFFWAR

-200 IPVHSSVIADTYPI
+200 IPVHSSTIADTYPI
-214 GIRGRIGAIDKGTGR
+214 GIRGRIGAIDKGMGR
-229 LLAVTS
+229 LIAVIS
-235 PILVGAIAA
+235 PILVGGIAA
-244 VANGPGEIDGWRW
+244 IANGPGEVDGWRW
-257 TYYLLGIPVAVA
+257 TYYLLGIPVAIA

-285 KEDVLEESFTEDDP
+285 KEDVLGESFTEDDP

-310 LMQIKTIK
+310 LMRIKTVK
-318 TVVVGFSALGF
+318 SVVVGFSALGF

-338 NLWLEDE
+338 NLWLEDK

-356 GTTAGL
+356 ATAAGL
-362 ATVGALLY
+362 FTVLSLVY

-375 DRMWREN
+375 DRLWREN
-382 PTRTLHLVGALIGFS
+382 PTRTLHMIGALIGFS

-410 PLFIGF
+410 PLLIAF

-422 MLSTAFAMVGPLMQ
+422 MLNTAFAMVSPVMQ
-436 AIVPYRLRGTG
+436 AIVPYRLRGSG

-453 YIFFVGGTGGGLI
+453 YIFFIGGTGGGLI
-466 SFMFADT
+466 SFMFADS
-473 WGPRI
+473 WGPRV
-478 TTLVLTVPSAIIGG
+478 TTLVLTIPSAVLGG
-492 WIMYRGGRHVRGDLS
+492 WIMYRGARHVRHDLS

-513 LDEQDEQRR
+513 FDEQDEQRR
-522 ASGDTEVPAL
+522 TSGDGEVPAL
-532 QINNVDFSYGSV
+532 QLNNIDFSYGPV

-549 VAFEVKK
+549 VAFEVRK

-579 LGVPQRGVV
+579 LGIPQRGVV
-588 RLHGRTITYSSPQL
+588 RLGGRTVTYTSPQL
-602 RSRLGIQQLPGGK
+602 RSRLGIQQLPGGN

-630 AYVHRS
+630 SYIHRS
-636 DKPDVERRI
+636 DSVDVERRI
-645 ADVLDLFP
+645 ASVLGLFP
-653 DLANRQG
+653 DLERRQD
-660 QRAGSMSGGQQ
+660 QRASSMSGGQQ

-685 VLLIDELSL
+685 ILLIDELSL
-694 GLAPTVVQDLLAL
+694 GLAPTVVQDLLKL
-707 IGRLQDRGQT
+707 IERLQERGQT
-717 IVVVEQSLNVA
+717 IILVEQSLNVA
-728 LAIADRA
+728 LSIADRA
-735 IFLEKGQIRFEGAA
+735 IFLEKGEVRFAGSAQ
-749 SELAERDDLA
+749 ELLERDDLA
-759 RSVFLGKDGG
+759 RAVFLGRDGG

>member
-1 MSSAAKPRLGE
+1 MDDDSRVSEDPAAGQ
-12 TYTVTEGNKEEPV
+12 VTP
-25 REPGAADETV
+25 A
-35 PDEST
+35 S
-40 PGDAASLAASVL
+40 AASLAGTVL
-52 AEEAARHAEQESSQV
+52 AEEAARHADQQSSEI
-67 LFPDDLLPGVRS
+67 LFPDDLLPGVKS

-99 LAILNSLDELQMAA
+99 LAILNSLDELQHAA
-113 ISVLAPDI
+113 IAVLAPDI

-153 ADRFKRIPIIG
+153 ADRMRRIPIIG
-164 WSSIIFGG
+164 WASIVFAA
-172 MVALSGW
+172 MVTLSGM

-184 AFFWAR
+184 SFFWAR

-200 IPVHSSVIADTYPI
+200 IPVHSSTIADTYPI
-214 GIRGRIGAIDKGTGR
+214 GIRGRIGAIDKGMGR
-229 LLAVTS
+229 LIAVIS
-235 PILVGAIAA
+235 PILVGGIAA
-244 VANGPGEIDGWRW
+244 IANGPGEVDGWRW
-257 TYYLLGIPVAVA
+257 AYYLLGIPVAMA
-269 AIAAF
+269 AMAAF

-285 KEDVLEESFTEDDP
+285 KEDVLGESFTEDDP
-299 LPVSMD
+299 LPVSLD

-310 LMQIKTIK
+310 LMRIRTVKS
-318 TVVVGFSALGF
+318 VVVGFSALGF

-356 GTTAGL
+356 ATAAGIF
-362 ATVGALLY
+362 TVLSLVY

-375 DRMWREN
+375 DRLWREN
-382 PTRTLHLVGALIGFS
+382 PTRTLHMIGALIGFS
-397 AIFKPIQWAMPTV
+397 AVFKPIQWAMPTV
-410 PLFIGF
+410 PLFIAF

-422 MLSTAFAMVGPLMQ
+422 MLSTAFAMVGPVMQ
-436 AIVPYRLRGTG
+436 AIVPYRLRGSG

-453 YIFFVGGTGGGLI
+453 YIFFIGGTGGGLI
-466 SFMFADT
+466 SFMFADA
-473 WGPRI
+473 WGPRV
-478 TTLVLTVPSAIIGG
+478 TTLVLTIPSAVIGG
-492 WIMYRGGRHVRGDLS
+492 WIMYRSARHVRQDLS

-513 LDEQDEQRR
+513 FDEQDEQRR
-522 ASGDTEVPAL
+522 TAGDGEVPAL
-532 QINNVDFSYGSV
+532 QLNNIDFSYGPV

-549 VAFEVKK
+549 VAFEVRK

-579 LGVPQRGVV
+579 LGIPQRGVV
-588 RLHGRTITYSSPQL
+588 RLGGRTVTYTSPQL
-602 RSRLGIQQLPGGK
+602 RSRLGIQQLPGGN
-615 GVFPDMTVRQNLVMG
+615 GVFPDMTVHQNLVMG
-630 AYVHRS
+630 AYIHRS
-636 DKPDVERRI
+636 DGDDVARRI
-645 ADVLDLFP
+645 SSVLELFP
-653 DLANRQG
+653 DLERRQD

-694 GLAPTVVQDLLAL
+694 GLAPTVVHDLLEL
-707 IGRLQDRGQT
+707 IERLQERGQT
-717 IVVVEQSLNVA
+717 IILVEQSLNVA
-728 LAIADRA
+728 LSIADRA
-735 IFLEKGQIRFEGAA
+735 IFLEKGQVRFEGSAQ
-749 SELAERDDLA
+749 ELLERDDMA
-759 RSVFLGKDGG
+759 RAVFLGRDGG

>member
-1 MSSAAKPRLGE
+1 MDDDSRVPEDPAAGQ
-12 TYTVTEGNKEEPV
+12 VTP
-25 REPGAADETV
+25 A
-35 PDEST
+35 S
-40 PGDAASLAASVL
+40 AASLAGTVL
-52 AEEAARHAEQESSQV
+52 AEEAARHADQQSSEI
-67 LFPDDLLPGVRS
+67 LFPDDLLPGVKS

-99 LAILNSLDELQMAA
+99 LAILNSLDELQHAA
-113 ISVLAPDI
+113 IAVLAPDI

-153 ADRFKRIPIIG
+153 ADRMRRIPIIG
-164 WSSIIFGG
+164 WASIVFAA
-172 MVALSGW
+172 MVTLSGM

-184 AFFWAR
+184 SFFWAR

-200 IPVHSSVIADTYPI
+200 IPVHSSTIADTYPI
-214 GIRGRIGAIDKGTGR
+214 GIRGRIGAIDKGMGR
-229 LLAVTS
+229 LIAVIS
-235 PILVGAIAA
+235 PILVGGIAA
-244 VANGPGEIDGWRW
+244 IANGPGEVDGWRW
-257 TYYLLGIPVAVA
+257 AYYLLGIPVAMA

-285 KEDVLEESFTEDDP
+285 KEDVLGESFTEDDP
-299 LPVSMD
+299 LPVSLD

-310 LMQIKTIK
+310 LMRIRTVKS
-318 TVVVGFSALGF
+318 VVVGFSALGF

-356 GTTAGL
+356 ATAAGIF
-362 ATVGALLY
+362 TVLSLVY

-375 DRMWREN
+375 DRLWREN
-382 PTRTLHLVGALIGFS
+382 PTRTLHMIGALIGFS
-397 AIFKPIQWAMPTV
+397 AVFKPIQWAMPTV
-410 PLFIGF
+410 PLFIAF

-422 MLSTAFAMVGPLMQ
+422 MLSTAFAMVGPVMQ
-436 AIVPYRLRGTG
+436 AIVPYRLRGSG

-453 YIFFVGGTGGGLI
+453 YIFFIGGTGGGLI
-466 SFMFADT
+466 SFMFADA
-473 WGPRI
+473 WGPRV
-478 TTLVLTVPSAIIGG
+478 TTLVLTIPSAVIGG
-492 WIMYRGGRHVRGDLS
+492 WIMYRSARHVRKDLS

-513 LDEQDEQRR
+513 FDEQDEQRR
-522 ASGDTEVPAL
+522 TAGDGEVPAL
-532 QINNVDFSYGSV
+532 QLNNIDFSYGPV

-549 VAFEVKK
+549 VAFEVRK

-579 LGVPQRGVV
+579 LGIPQRGVV
-588 RLHGRTITYSSPQL
+588 RLGGRTVTYTSPQL
-602 RSRLGIQQLPGGK
+602 RSRLGIQQLPGGN

-630 AYVHRS
+630 AYIHRS
-636 DKPDVERRI
+636 DSDDVERRI
-645 ADVLDLFP
+645 SSVLELFP
-653 DLANRQG
+653 DLERRQD

-694 GLAPTVVQDLLAL
+694 GLAPTVVHDLLEL
-707 IGRLQDRGQT
+707 VERLQERGQT
-717 IVVVEQSLNVA
+717 IILVEQSLNVA
-728 LAIADRA
+728 LSIADRA
-735 IFLEKGQIRFEGAA
+735 IFLEKGQVRFEGSAQ
-749 SELAERDDLA
+749 ELLERDDMA
-759 RSVFLGKDGG
+759 RAVFLGRDGG

>member
-1 MSSAAKPRLGE
+1 MADDGRQ
-12 TYTVTEGNKEEPV
+12 NEEPV
-25 REPGAADETV
+25 T
-35 PDEST
+35 S
-40 PGDAASLAASVL
+40 GDSASLEPVQAETASNDVAALAATVL
-52 AEEAARHAEQESSQV
+52 DEEAARQAEQQSTEV
-67 LFPDDLLPGVRS
+67 LFADDLLPGVKS

-99 LAILNSLDELQMAA
+99 LMILNSLDELQTAA
-113 ISVLAPDI
+113 IAVLAPDI

-153 ADRFKRIPIIG
+153 ADRMRRIPIIG
-164 WSSIIFGG
+164 WASIVFAA
-172 MVALSGW
+172 MVTLSGM

-184 AFFWAR
+184 SFFWAR

-200 IPVHSSVIADTYPI
+200 IPVHSSTIADTYPI
-214 GIRGRIGAIDKGTGR
+214 GIRGRIGAIDKGMGR
-229 LLAVTS
+229 LIAVIS
-235 PILVGAIAA
+235 PILVGGIAA
-244 VANGPGEIDGWRW
+244 IANGPGEVDGWRW
-257 TYYLLGIPVAVA
+257 TYYLLGIPVAIA

-285 KEDVLEESFTEDDP
+285 KEDVLGESFTEDDP

-310 LMQIKTIK
+310 LMRIKTVK
-318 TVVVGFSALGF
+318 SVVVGFSALGF

-338 NLWLEDE
+338 NLWLEDK

-356 GTTAGL
+356 ATAAGL
-362 ATVGALLY
+362 FTVLSLVY

-375 DRMWREN
+375 DRLWREN
-382 PTRTLHLVGALIGFS
+382 PTRTLHMIGALIGFS

-410 PLFIGF
+410 PLFIAF

-422 MLSTAFAMVGPLMQ
+422 MLNTAFAMVSPVMQ
-436 AIVPYRLRGTG
+436 AIVPYRLRGSG

-453 YIFFVGGTGGGLI
+453 YIFFIGGTGGGLI
-466 SFMFADT
+466 SFMFADS
-473 WGPRI
+473 WGPRV
-478 TTLVLTVPSAIIGG
+478 TTLVLTIPSAVLGG
-492 WIMYRGGRHVRGDLS
+492 WIMYRGARHVRHDLS

-513 LDEQDEQRR
+513 FDEQDEQRR
-522 ASGDTEVPAL
+522 TSGDGEVPAL
-532 QINNVDFSYGSV
+532 QLNNIDFSYGPV

-579 LGVPQRGVV
+579 LGIPQRGVV
-588 RLHGRTITYSSPQL
+588 RLGGRTVTYTSPQL

-615 GVFPDMTVRQNLVMG
+615 GVFSDMTVRQNLVMG
-630 AYVHRS
+630 SYIHRRDS
-636 DKPDVERRI
+636 VDVERRI
-645 ADVLDLFP
+645 ASVLELFP
-653 DLANRQG
+653 DLERRQG
-660 QRAGSMSGGQQ
+660 QRASSMSGGQQ

-685 VLLIDELSL
+685 ILLIDELSL
-694 GLAPTVVQDLLAL
+694 GLAPTVVQDLLEL
-707 IGRLQDRGQT
+707 IERLQERGQT
-717 IVVVEQSLNVA
+717 IILVEQSLNVA
-728 LAIADRA
+728 LSIADRA
-735 IFLEKGQIRFEGAA
+735 IFLEKGQVRFAGSAQ
-749 SELAERDDLA
+749 ELLERDDLA
-759 RSVFLGKDGG
+759 RAVFLGRDGG

>member
-1 MSSAAKPRLGE
+1 MDDDSRVPEDPAAGQVTSA
-12 TYTVTEGNKEEPV
+12 
-25 REPGAADETV
+25 
-35 PDEST
+35 S
-40 PGDAASLAASVL
+40 AASLAGTVL
-52 AEEAARHAEQESSQV
+52 AEEAARHADQQSSEI
-67 LFPDDLLPGVRS
+67 LFPDDLLPGVKS

-99 LAILNSLDELQMAA
+99 LAILNSLDELQHAA
-113 ISVLAPDI
+113 IAVLAPDI

-153 ADRFKRIPIIG
+153 ADRMRRIPIIG
-164 WSSIIFGG
+164 WASIVFAA
-172 MVALSGW
+172 MVTLSGM

-184 AFFWAR
+184 SFFWAR

-200 IPVHSSVIADTYPI
+200 IPVHSSTIADTYPI
-214 GIRGRIGAIDKGTGR
+214 GIRGRIGALDKGMGR
-229 LLAVTS
+229 LIAVIS
-235 PILVGAIAA
+235 PILVGGIAA
-244 VANGPGEIDGWRW
+244 IANGPGEVDGWRW
-257 TYYLLGIPVAVA
+257 AYYLLGIPVAMA

-285 KEDVLEESFTEDDP
+285 KEDVLGESFTEDDP
-299 LPVSMD
+299 LPVSLD

-310 LMQIKTIK
+310 LMRIRTVKS
-318 TVVVGFSALGF
+318 VVVGFSALGF

-356 GTTAGL
+356 ATAAGIF
-362 ATVGALLY
+362 TVLSLVY

-375 DRMWREN
+375 DRLWREN
-382 PTRTLHLVGALIGFS
+382 PTRTLHMIGALIGFS
-397 AIFKPIQWAMPTV
+397 AVFKPIQWAMPTV
-410 PLFIGF
+410 PLFIAF

-422 MLSTAFAMVGPLMQ
+422 MLSTAFAMVGPVMQ
-436 AIVPYRLRGTG
+436 AIVPYRLRGSG

-453 YIFFVGGTGGGLI
+453 YIFFIGGTGGGLI
-466 SFMFADT
+466 SFMFADA
-473 WGPRI
+473 WGPRV
-478 TTLVLTVPSAIIGG
+478 TTLVLTIPSAVIGG
-492 WIMYRGGRHVRGDLS
+492 WIMYRSARHVRKDLS

-513 LDEQDEQRR
+513 FDEQDEQRR
-522 ASGDTEVPAL
+522 TAGDGEVPAL
-532 QINNVDFSYGSV
+532 QLNNIDFSYGPV

-549 VAFEVKK
+549 VAFEVRK

-579 LGVPQRGVV
+579 LGIPQRGVV
-588 RLHGRTITYSSPQL
+588 RLGGRTVTYTSPQL
-602 RSRLGIQQLPGGK
+602 RSRLGIQQLPGGN
-615 GVFPDMTVRQNLVMG
+615 GVFPDMTVHQNLVMG
-630 AYVHRS
+630 AYIHRS
-636 DKPDVERRI
+636 DSDDVERRI
-645 ADVLDLFP
+645 TSVLELFP
-653 DLANRQG
+653 DLERRQD

-694 GLAPTVVQDLLAL
+694 GLAPTVVHDLLEL
-707 IGRLQDRGQT
+707 VERLQERGQT
-717 IVVVEQSLNVA
+717 IILVEQSLNVA
-728 LAIADRA
+728 LSIADRA
-735 IFLEKGQIRFEGAA
+735 IFLEKGQVRFEGSAQ
-749 SELAERDDLA
+749 ELLERDDMA
-759 RSVFLGKDGG
+759 RAVFLGRDGG

>member
-1 MSSAAKPRLGE
+1 MADDGRE
-12 TYTVTEGNKEEPV
+12 EEEPV
-25 REPGAADETV
+25 IADDGAPVEPV
-35 PDEST
+35 PDET
-40 PGDAASLAASVL
+40 ASSGVTALAATVL
-52 AEEAARHAEQESSQV
+52 DEEAARQAEHQSSEV
-67 LFPDDLLPGVRS
+67 LFADDLLPGVKS

-99 LAILNSLDELQMAA
+99 LMILNSLDELQTAA
-113 ISVLAPDI
+113 IAVLAPDI

-153 ADRFKRIPIIG
+153 ADRMRRVPIIG
-164 WSSIIFGG
+164 WASIIFAA
-172 MVALSGW
+172 MVTLSGM

-184 AFFWAR
+184 SFFWAR

-200 IPVHSSVIADTYPI
+200 IPVHSSMIADTYPI

-229 LLAVTS
+229 LVAVIS
-235 PILVGAIAA
+235 PILVGGIAA
-244 VANGPGEIDGWRW
+244 IANGPGEVDGWRW
-257 TYYLLGIPVAVA
+257 AYYILGIPVAIA

-285 KEDVLEESFTEDDP
+285 KEDVLGESFTEDDP

-310 LMQIKTIK
+310 LMRIKTVK
-318 TVVVGFSALGF
+318 SVVVGFSALGF

-338 NLWLEDE
+338 NLWLEDK

-356 GTTAGL
+356 ATAAGL
-362 ATVGALLY
+362 FTVLSLVY

-375 DRMWREN
+375 DRLWREN
-382 PTRTLHLVGALIGFS
+382 PTRTLHMIGALIGFS
-397 AIFKPIQWAMPTV
+397 AVFKPIQWAMPTV
-410 PLFIGF
+410 PLFIAF

-422 MLSTAFAMVGPLMQ
+422 MLNTAFAMVSPVMQ
-436 AIVPYRLRGTG
+436 AIVPYRLRGSG

-453 YIFFVGGTGGGLI
+453 YIFFIGGTGGGLI
-466 SFMFADT
+466 SFMFADS
-473 WGPRI
+473 WGPRV
-478 TTLVLTVPSAIIGG
+478 TTLVLTIPSAILGG
-492 WIMYRGGRHVRGDLS
+492 LIMYRGAKHVRHDLS

-513 LDEQDEQRR
+513 FDEQDEQRR
-522 ASGDTEVPAL
+522 TSGDDEIPAL
-532 QINNVDFSYGSV
+532 QLNNIDFSYGPV

-579 LGVPQRGVV
+579 LGIPERGVV
-588 RLHGRTITYSSPQL
+588 RLGGRTVTYTSPQL

-630 AYVHRS
+630 AYIHRRDS
-636 DKPDVERRI
+636 VDVERRI
-645 ADVLDLFP
+645 ASVLELFP
-653 DLANRQG
+653 DLERRQG
-660 QRAGSMSGGQQ
+660 QRANSMSGGQQ

-685 VLLIDELSL
+685 ILLIDELSL
-694 GLAPTVVQDLLAL
+694 GLAPTVVQDLLEL
-707 IGRLQDRGQT
+707 IERLQERGQT
-717 IVVVEQSLNVA
+717 IILVEQSLNVA
-728 LAIADRA
+728 LSIADRA
-735 IFLEKGQIRFEGAA
+735 IFLEKGQIRFEGSAQ
-749 SELAERDDLA
+749 ELLERDDLA
-759 RSVFLGKDGG
+759 RAVFLGRDGG

>member
-1 MSSAAKPRLGE
+1 MEDDG
-12 TYTVTEGNKEEPV
+12 GQNDEPV
-25 REPGAADETV
+25 TAGDGAPLEPVQAETGTGDVAA
-35 PDEST
+35 
-40 PGDAASLAASVL
+40 LAATVL
-52 AEEAARHAEQESSQV
+52 DEEAARQAEQESSEV
-67 LFPDDLLPGVRS
+67 LFADDLLPGVKS

-99 LAILNSLDELQMAA
+99 LMILNSLDELQTAA
-113 ISVLAPDI
+113 IAVLAPDI

-153 ADRFKRIPIIG
+153 ADRMRRIPIIG
-164 WSSIIFGG
+164 WASIIFAA
-172 MVALSGW
+172 MVTLSGM

-184 AFFWAR
+184 SFFWAR

-200 IPVHSSVIADTYPI
+200 IPVHSSMIADTYPI

-229 LLAVTS
+229 LIAVIS
-235 PILVGAIAA
+235 PILVGGIAA
-244 VANGPGEIDGWRW
+244 IANGPGEVDGWRW
-257 TYYLLGIPVAVA
+257 TYYILGIPVAIA

-285 KEDVLEESFTEDDP
+285 KEDVLGESFTEDDP
-299 LPVSMD
+299 LPVSLD

-310 LMQIKTIK
+310 LMRIK
-318 TVVVGFSALGF
+318 TVKSVVLGFSALGF

-338 NLWLEDE
+338 NLWLEDK

-356 GTTAGL
+356 ATAAGL
-362 ATVGALLY
+362 FTVLSLVY

-375 DRMWREN
+375 DRLWREN
-382 PTRTLHLVGALIGFS
+382 PTRTLQMIGALIGFS

-410 PLFIGF
+410 PLFIAF

-422 MLSTAFAMVGPLMQ
+422 MLNTAFAMVSPVMQ
-436 AIVPYRLRGTG
+436 AIVPYRLRGSG

-453 YIFFVGGTGGGLI
+453 YIFFIGGTGGGLI
-466 SFMFADT
+466 SFMFADS
-473 WGPRI
+473 WGPRV
-478 TTLVLTVPSAIIGG
+478 TTLVLTIPSAILGG
-492 WIMYRGGRHVRGDLS
+492 WIMYRGARHVRHDLS

-513 LDEQDEQRR
+513 FDEQDEQRR
-522 ASGDTEVPAL
+522 ATGDDEVPAL
-532 QINNVDFSYGSV
+532 QLNNIDFSYGPV

-579 LGVPQRGVV
+579 LGIPQRGVV
-588 RLHGRTITYSSPQL
+588 RLGGRTVTYTSPQL

-630 AYVHRS
+630 AYIHRHDS
-636 DKPDVERRI
+636 ADVERRI
-645 ADVLDLFP
+645 ASVLELFP
-653 DLANRQG
+653 DLERRQG
-660 QRAGSMSGGQQ
+660 QRASSMSGGQQ

-685 VLLIDELSL
+685 ILLIDELSL
-694 GLAPTVVQDLLAL
+694 GLAPTVVHDLLEL
-707 IGRLQDRGQT
+707 IERLQERGQT
-717 IVVVEQSLNVA
+717 IILVEQSLNVA
-728 LAIADRA
+728 LSVADRA
-735 IFLEKGQIRFEGAA
+735 IFLEKGQVRFEG
-749 SELAERDDLA
+749 SAEDLLKRDDLA
-759 RSVFLGKDGG
+759 RAVFLGRDGG

>member
-1 MSSAAKPRLGE
+1 MDDDSRIP
-12 TYTVTEGNKEEPV
+12 EEP
-25 REPGAADETV
+25 AAGQV
-35 PDEST
+35 T
-40 PGDAASLAASVL
+40 PASAASLAGTVL
-52 AEEAARHAEQESSQV
+52 AEEAARHADQQSSEI
-67 LFPDDLLPGVRS
+67 LFPDDLLPGVKS

-99 LAILNSLDELQMAA
+99 LAILNSLDELQHAA
-113 ISVLAPDI
+113 IAVLAPDI

-153 ADRFKRIPIIG
+153 ADRMRRIPIIG
-164 WSSIIFGG
+164 WASIVFAA
-172 MVALSGW
+172 MVTLSGM

-184 AFFWAR
+184 SFFWAR

-200 IPVHSSVIADTYPI
+200 IPVHSSTIADTYPI
-214 GIRGRIGAIDKGTGR
+214 GIRGRIGALDKGMGR
-229 LLAVTS
+229 LIAVIS
-235 PILVGAIAA
+235 PILVGGIAA
-244 VANGPGEIDGWRW
+244 IANGPGEVDGWRW
-257 TYYLLGIPVAVA
+257 AYYLLGIPVAMA

-285 KEDVLEESFTEDDP
+285 KEDVLGESFTEDDP
-299 LPVSMD
+299 LPVSLD

-310 LMQIKTIK
+310 LMRIRTVKS
-318 TVVVGFSALGF
+318 VVVGFSALGF

-356 GTTAGL
+356 ATTAGIF
-362 ATVGALLY
+362 TVLSLVY

-375 DRMWREN
+375 DRLWREN
-382 PTRTLHLVGALIGFS
+382 PTRTLHMIGALIGFS
-397 AIFKPIQWAMPTV
+397 AVFKPIQWAMPTV
-410 PLFIGF
+410 PLFIAF

-422 MLSTAFAMVGPLMQ
+422 MLSTAFAMVGPVMQ
-436 AIVPYRLRGTG
+436 AIVPYRLRGSG

-453 YIFFVGGTGGGLI
+453 YIFFIGGTGGGLI
-466 SFMFADT
+466 SFMFADA
-473 WGPRI
+473 WGPRV
-478 TTLVLTVPSAIIGG
+478 TTLVLTIPSAVIGG
-492 WIMYRGGRHVRGDLS
+492 WIMYRSARHVRKDLS

-513 LDEQDEQRR
+513 FDEQDEQRR
-522 ASGDTEVPAL
+522 TAGDGEVPAL
-532 QINNVDFSYGSV
+532 QLNNIDFSYGPV

-549 VAFEVKK
+549 VAFEVRK

-579 LGVPQRGVV
+579 LGIPQRGVV
-588 RLHGRTITYSSPQL
+588 RLGGRTVTYTSPQL
-602 RSRLGIQQLPGGK
+602 RSRLGIQQLPGGN
-615 GVFPDMTVRQNLVMG
+615 GVFPDMTVHQNLVMG
-630 AYVHRS
+630 AYIHRS
-636 DKPDVERRI
+636 ASDDVARRI
-645 ADVLDLFP
+645 TSVLELFP
-653 DLANRQG
+653 DLERRQD

-694 GLAPTVVQDLLAL
+694 GLAPTIVHDLLEL
-707 IGRLQDRGQT
+707 IERLQERGQT
-717 IVVVEQSLNVA
+717 IILVEQSLNVA
-728 LAIADRA
+728 LSIADRA
-735 IFLEKGQIRFEGAA
+735 IFLEKGQVRFEGSAQ
-749 SELAERDDLA
+749 ELLERDDMA
-759 RSVFLGKDGG
+759 RAVFLGRDGG

>member
-1 MSSAAKPRLGE
+1 MDDDSRVPEDPAAGQ
-12 TYTVTEGNKEEPV
+12 VTP
-25 REPGAADETV
+25 A
-35 PDEST
+35 S
-40 PGDAASLAASVL
+40 AASLAGTVL
-52 AEEAARHAEQESSQV
+52 AEEAARHADQQSSEI
-67 LFPDDLLPGVRS
+67 LFPDDLLPGVKS

-99 LAILNSLDELQMAA
+99 LAILNSLDELQHAA
-113 ISVLAPDI
+113 IAVLAPDI

-153 ADRFKRIPIIG
+153 ADRMRRIPIIG
-164 WSSIIFGG
+164 WASIVFAA
-172 MVALSGW
+172 MVTLSGM

-184 AFFWAR
+184 SFFWAR

-200 IPVHSSVIADTYPI
+200 IPVHSSTIADTYPI
-214 GIRGRIGAIDKGTGR
+214 GIRGRIGAIDKGMGR
-229 LLAVTS
+229 LIAVIS
-235 PILVGAIAA
+235 PILVGGIAA
-244 VANGPGEIDGWRW
+244 IANGPGEVDGWRW
-257 TYYLLGIPVAVA
+257 AYYLLGIPVAMA
-269 AIAAF
+269 AMAAF

-285 KEDVLEESFTEDDP
+285 KEDVLGESFTEDDP
-299 LPVSMD
+299 LPVSLD

-310 LMQIKTIK
+310 LMRIRTVKS
-318 TVVVGFSALGF
+318 VVVGFSALGF

-356 GTTAGL
+356 ATAAGIF
-362 ATVGALLY
+362 TVLSLVY

-375 DRMWREN
+375 DRLWREN
-382 PTRTLHLVGALIGFS
+382 PTRTLHMIGALIGFS
-397 AIFKPIQWAMPTV
+397 AVFKPIQWAMPTV
-410 PLFIGF
+410 PLFIAF

-422 MLSTAFAMVGPLMQ
+422 MLSTAFAMVGPVMQ
-436 AIVPYRLRGTG
+436 AIVPYRLRGSG

-453 YIFFVGGTGGGLI
+453 YIFFIGGTGGGLI
-466 SFMFADT
+466 SFMFADA
-473 WGPRI
+473 WGPRV
-478 TTLVLTVPSAIIGG
+478 TTLVLTIPSAVIGG
-492 WIMYRGGRHVRGDLS
+492 WIMYRSARHVRQDLS

-513 LDEQDEQRR
+513 FDEQDEQRR
-522 ASGDTEVPAL
+522 TAGDGEVPAL
-532 QINNVDFSYGSV
+532 QLNNIDFSYGPV

-549 VAFEVKK
+549 VAFEVRK

-579 LGVPQRGVV
+579 LGIPQRGVV
-588 RLHGRTITYSSPQL
+588 RLGGRTVTYTSPQL
-602 RSRLGIQQLPGGK
+602 RSRLGIQQLPGGN

-630 AYVHRS
+630 AYIHRS
-636 DKPDVERRI
+636 DSDDVERRI
-645 ADVLDLFP
+645 SSVLELFP
-653 DLANRQG
+653 DLERRQD

-694 GLAPTVVQDLLAL
+694 GLAPTVVHDLLDL
-707 IGRLQDRGQT
+707 VERLQERGQT
-717 IVVVEQSLNVA
+717 IILVEQSLNVA
-728 LAIADRA
+728 LSIADRA
-735 IFLEKGQIRFEGAA
+735 IFLEKGQVRFEGSAQ
-749 SELAERDDLA
+749 ELLERDDMA
-759 RSVFLGKDGG
+759 RAVFLGRDGG

>member
-1 MSSAAKPRLGE
+1 MDDDSRVSEDPAAGQVTSA
-12 TYTVTEGNKEEPV
+12 
-25 REPGAADETV
+25 
-35 PDEST
+35 S
-40 PGDAASLAASVL
+40 AASLAGTVL
-52 AEEAARHAEQESSQV
+52 AEEAARHADQQSSEI
-67 LFPDDLLPGVRS
+67 LFPDDLLPGVKS

-99 LAILNSLDELQMAA
+99 LAILNSLDELQHAA
-113 ISVLAPDI
+113 IAVLAPDI

-153 ADRFKRIPIIG
+153 ADRMRRIPIIG
-164 WSSIIFGG
+164 WASIVFAA
-172 MVALSGW
+172 MVTLSGM

-184 AFFWAR
+184 SFFWAR

-200 IPVHSSVIADTYPI
+200 IPVHSSTIADTYPI
-214 GIRGRIGAIDKGTGR
+214 GIRGRIGAIDKGMGR
-229 LLAVTS
+229 LIAVIS
-235 PILVGAIAA
+235 PILVGGIAA
-244 VANGPGEIDGWRW
+244 IANGPGEVDGWRW
-257 TYYLLGIPVAVA
+257 AYYLLGIPVAIA

-285 KEDVLEESFTEDDP
+285 KEDVLGESFTEHDP
-299 LPVSMD
+299 LPVSLD

-310 LMQIKTIK
+310 LLRFRTVKS
-318 TVVVGFSALGF
+318 VVVGFSALGF

-356 GTTAGL
+356 ATAAGIF
-362 ATVGALLY
+362 TVLSLVY

-375 DRMWREN
+375 DRLWREN
-382 PTRTLHLVGALIGFS
+382 PTRTLHMIGALIGFS
-397 AIFKPIQWAMPTV
+397 AVFKPIQWAMPTV
-410 PLFIGF
+410 PLFIAF

-422 MLSTAFAMVGPLMQ
+422 MLSTAFAMVGPVMQ
-436 AIVPYRLRGTG
+436 AIVPYRLRGSG

-453 YIFFVGGTGGGLI
+453 YIFFIGGTGGGLI
-466 SFMFADT
+466 SFMFADA
-473 WGPRI
+473 WGPRV
-478 TTLVLTVPSAIIGG
+478 TTLVLTIPSAVIGG
-492 WIMYRGGRHVRGDLS
+492 WIMYRSARHVRQDLS

-513 LDEQDEQRR
+513 FDEQDEQRR
-522 ASGDTEVPAL
+522 TAGDGEVPAL
-532 QINNVDFSYGSV
+532 QLNNIDFSYGPV

-549 VAFEVKK
+549 VAFEVRK

-579 LGVPQRGVV
+579 LGIPQRGVV
-588 RLHGRTITYSSPQL
+588 RLGGRTVTYTSPQL
-602 RSRLGIQQLPGGK
+602 RSRLGIQQLPGGN
-615 GVFPDMTVRQNLVMG
+615 GVFPDMTVHQNLVMG
-630 AYVHRS
+630 AYIHRS
-636 DKPDVERRI
+636 DGDDVARRI
-645 ADVLDLFP
+645 SSVLELFP
-653 DLANRQG
+653 DLERRQD

-694 GLAPTVVQDLLAL
+694 GLAPTVVHDLLEL
-707 IGRLQDRGQT
+707 VERLQERGQT
-717 IVVVEQSLNVA
+717 IILVEQSLNVA
-728 LAIADRA
+728 LSIADRA
-735 IFLEKGQIRFEGAA
+735 IFLEKGQVRFEGSAQ
-749 SELAERDDLA
+749 ELLERDDMA
-759 RSVFLGKDGG
+759 RAVFLGRDGG